1 MDYRC
6 DNEKKK
12 NSRVGAT
19 SWYHCVADDSRITKM
34 PVINPLQAL
43 VHPQTQKK
51 TILHGL
57 SIPNPNFS
65 EFAFFGYL
73 CRLGIVDFN
82 LLSN

>member
-1 MDYRC
+1 M
-6 DNEKKK
+6 
-12 NSRVGAT
+12 AT
-19 SWYHCVADDSRITKM
+19 SWYHCVAEDSMIPKM

-43 VHPQTQKK
+43 VHSQTQK

-65 EFAFFGYL
+65 KFAFFGIKI

-82 LLSN
+82 LTSD

>member
-1 MDYRC
+1 MWR
-6 DNEKKK
+6 KKK

-19 SWYHCVADDSRITKM
+19 SWYHCVAEDPRIPKM

-43 VHPQTQKK
+43 VHPQTHK

-65 EFAFFGYL
+65 EFAIFGK
-73 CRLGIVDFN
+73 
-82 LLSN
+82 